1 MLLALLLLLLRP
13 LVAASASSSRTPLL
27 LAMPAVNVQQLR
39 CLGANHSMAVNQR
52 WTSRPIP
59 AAPLLAPMA
68 TSSNGSIS
76 CPLVQQWC
84 YSGADLLPTG
94 SKGGMTLASCCDLC
108 HHTTGCVGI
117 VLTTRDG
124 NPGLT
129 CYLKSKLVRPSAGH
143 CTSGSM
149 GQPFPP
155 HTSPPP
161 SPPHSPPSPPGPP
174 SPPSP
179 AVGDPVQLVH
189 HASGLCLESRQP
201 SGNVEAV
208 TCEPTSSGISPL
220 QRFQFHEDGSITD
233 GFGHCLSIDA
243 GAHGID
249 ANVAAT
255 NISCKS
261 SACTAGARCVKWTRG
276 SGGTLQNGQGCVD
289 VGSGGGIS
297 GSDVRFEPAAAA
309 ARTGPEQA
317 YCNASAPS
325 WGGGVIKIGSVYHMW
340 VITMRNCSDPNDP
353 NIGDPFVDT
362 GKETPLFAPFM
373 YKMHHFTKTGS
384 GQT

>member
-1 MLLALLLLLLRP
+1 MRARAAGCGCYMASLGCASMWAPEYGNGQVGVVCGTGEGYVKLL
-13 LVAASASSSRTPLL
+13 
-27 LAMPAVNVQQLR
+27 N
-39 CLGANHSMAVNQR
+39 
-52 WTSRPIP
+52 
-59 AAPLLAPMA
+59 
-68 TSSNGSIS
+68 
-76 CPLVQQWC
+76 
-84 YSGADLLPTG
+84 
-94 SKGGMTLASCCDLC
+94 
-108 HHTTGCVGI
+108 
-117 VLTTRDG
+117 
-124 NPGLT
+124 
-129 CYLKSKLVRPSAGH
+129 
-143 CTSGSM
+143 
-149 GQPFPP
+149 
-155 HTSPPP
+155 
-161 SPPHSPPSPPGPP
+161 
-174 SPPSP
+174 
-179 AVGDPVQLVH
+179 
-189 HASGLCLESRQP
+189 
-201 SGNVEAV
+201 
-208 TCEPTSSGISPL
+208 
-220 QRFQFHEDGSITD
+220 EDGSITD

-297 GSDVRFEPAAAA
+297 ASDVRFEPAAAA

-362 GKETPLFAPFM
+362 GKETPLVAPFM